1 MARQGRGTINHNH
14 QASYT
19 EHWDRQAAREP
30 TLATLGGLV
39 GLVGLG
45 GLVRLS
51 GQGLA
56 AGGGVRLT
64 PVILTIL
71 GLVGVVLSLERL
83 PVPEQCGIN
92 DRLD

>member
-1 MARQGRGTINHNH
+1 MAWQGRGTINHNH

-30 TLATLGGLV
+30 TLATLGGL
-39 GLVGLG
+39 G
-45 GLVRLS
+45 RLD
-51 GQGLA
+51 GRDLA
-56 AGGGVRLT
+56 GGGGVRLT

-71 GLVGVVLSLERL
+71 GLVGVVLSQESL
-83 PVPEQCGIN
+83 PEPEQGGIN

>member
-30 TLATLGGLV
+30 TLATLV

-45 GLVRLS
+45 GLVRLG

-71 GLVGVVLSLERL
+71 GLVGVVLNLERL